1 MSNDISNI
9 ARAQP
14 AQRAEAVSAVK
25 TRNAEV
31 RDAVTVAVRQEPA
44 EIRQTPVPAN
54 RSEPADRP
62 RAREAV
68 AVVDLKT
75 EIQRV
80 SREIDLHVDPE
91 SDDIVVRVVDRE
103 TGELVRQIPSEELL
117 ELARNLH
124 ELREQAVS
132 EDIPVAD
139 AVGDSAGHAKEGLLI
154 HTKA

>member
-1 MSNDISNI
+1 M
-9 ARAQP
+9 RT
-14 AQRAEAVSAVK
+14 E
-25 TRNAEV
+25 TG
-31 RDAVTVAVRQEPA
+31 RQQSA
-44 EIRQTPVPAN
+44 EIRQQPTAAERVETSA
-54 RSEPADRP
+54 RP
-62 RAREAV
+62 RAREAL

-91 SDDIVVRVVDRE
+91 SDDVVVRVVDRE

-139 AVGDSAGHAKEGLLI
+139 AVGEASTHAKEGLLI